1 MTNLATVTNWP
12 LIVTVVD
19 IIWGV
24 VITSASAISGYI
36 FAKKFGD
43 TSPKS
48 ESTHNI
54 ETMCWAGFENTI
66 RLVES

>member
-12 LIVTVVD
+12 VIVTIVD

-43 TSPKS
+43 RSPRVSPRK
-48 ESTHNI
+48 HRNN
-54 ETMCWAGFENTI
+54 MLG
-66 RLVES
+66 